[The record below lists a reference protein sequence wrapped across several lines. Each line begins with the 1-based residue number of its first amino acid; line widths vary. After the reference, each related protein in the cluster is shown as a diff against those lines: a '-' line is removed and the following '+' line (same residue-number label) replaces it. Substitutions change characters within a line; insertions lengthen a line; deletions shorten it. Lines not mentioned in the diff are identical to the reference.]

1 MEKRKSRPEG
11 QPLSRPPLLIDGRWE
26 AGKGSPSGI
35 SDVVRIHRECRPEME
50 FAPQGTLAESI
61 GAGGPVLGLGGAI
74 DLLVGA
80 RTVVTTTTHTAED
93 G

>member
-1 MEKRKSRPEG
+1 MENVSPARKGSHYPE
-11 QPLSRPPLLIDGRWE
+11 PPLLIDGRWE

-80 RTVVTTTTHTAED
+80 RTVVTTTTHIAED